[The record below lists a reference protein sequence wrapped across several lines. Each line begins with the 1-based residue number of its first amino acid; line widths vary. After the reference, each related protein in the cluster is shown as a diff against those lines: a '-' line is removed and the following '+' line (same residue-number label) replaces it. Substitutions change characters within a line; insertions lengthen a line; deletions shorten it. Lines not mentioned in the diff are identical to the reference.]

1 MNLVENH
8 DSSVVENLLE
18 KNDKK
23 NNIKIQ
29 NQNEN
34 IMQIHNK
41 LNDNAVEY

>member
-8 DSSVVENLLE
+8 DSSLVENLLE

>member
-1 MNLVENH
+1 LNLVENH

>member
-1 MNLVENH
+1 LNLVENH
-8 DSSVVENLLE
+8 DSSVVENQLE

-29 NQNEN
+29 NQNQN